1 MKDLQ
6 NSKNPF
12 VFTIA
17 LRLFYIAPI
26 TAFAAS
32 DSPLVDNYINPTVI
46 YAFTTAISFIL
57 LLGYLAM
64 IKVKEISFILLY
76 SSVFLVNAGYL
87 MSSMSTT
94 VSEALMANRIS
105 YLGAVFLPLLMLL
118 IIMDVCRIKQ
128 NRFIIT
134 MLIAISIIIFL
145 IAASPGYSTVYYKE
159 VYLVFVNGA
168 AKLKKVYGP
177 LHKLYYIYLFGYFA
191 LMIGVII
198 HAWIKKKLESIKLA
212 GFILT
217 VTLLNIGVWFLEQ
230 QFRFNFEF
238 LSVSYIATELFLLF
252 IYIIIDEYRA
262 NALPQPAIVYTM
274 MPPQPRVTELPL
286 LSDVDDEDESPVVEK
301 PHITAQDIISVWPRV
316 ESLTAREME
325 VFMYMVENKRRKDI
339 ADEMCVT
346 ENTIKKHTSH
356 IFEKLNI
363 TSRAEIQDRLRY
375 LNIK

>member
-64 IKVKEISFILLY
+64 IKMKEITFILLY

-105 YLGAVFLPLLMLL
+105 YLGAGFLPLLMLL

-145 IAASPGYSTVYYKE
+145 IAASPGYSTVNYKE
-159 VYLVFVNGA
+159 VNLGFVNGA
-168 AKLKKVYGP
+168 AKLK
-177 LHKLYYIYLFGYFA
+177 
-191 LMIGVII
+191 
-198 HAWIKKKLESIKLA
+198 
-212 GFILT
+212 
-217 VTLLNIGVWFLEQ
+217 
-230 QFRFNFEF
+230 
-238 LSVSYIATELFLLF
+238 
-252 IYIIIDEYRA
+252 
-262 NALPQPAIVYTM
+262 
-274 MPPQPRVTELPL
+274 
-286 LSDVDDEDESPVVEK
+286 
-301 PHITAQDIISVWPRV
+301 
-316 ESLTAREME
+316 
-325 VFMYMVENKRRKDI
+325 
-339 ADEMCVT
+339 
-346 ENTIKKHTSH
+346 
-356 IFEKLNI
+356 
-363 TSRAEIQDRLRY
+363 
-375 LNIK
+375 

>member
-1 MKDLQ
+1 MKGFQ
-6 NSKNPF
+6 NSKNPLI
-12 VFTIA
+12 FTVA
-17 LRLFYIAPI
+17 LRILFTAPI

-46 YAFTTAISFIL
+46 YAFTAAISFIL
-57 LLGYLAM
+57 LLGYLTM
-64 IKVKEISFILLY
+64 IKMKEITFILLY

-105 YLGAVFLPLLMLL
+105 YMGAVFLPLLMLL
-118 IIMDVCRIKQ
+118 IIMDVCRIRN
-128 NRFIIT
+128 NRFII
-134 MLIAISIIIFL
+134 AILVTISVIIFL

-159 VYLVFVNGA
+159 VFLVFVNGA

-198 HAWIKKKLESIKLA
+198 YSWIKKKLESIKLA

-230 QFRFNFEF
+230 QFRFDFEF

-363 TSRAEIQDRLRY
+363 TSRTEIQDRLRY